1 MAITRAQQYRQ
12 MLEDG
17 GMLVKP
23 GNGKRPG
30 YRSAKAQE
38 VQGRTKA
45 STTKPG
51 TSGGSTAKDD
61 DVAPGYNPKTG
72 RFERP
77 DPSGPP
83 GTMIPEKARTPQEVK
98 QDLRRAINRGAFRKE
113 GIFDAVFPT
122 ATNFLDTISRSKLA
136 RINNAIQRQNYI
148 NSLDLDDPEE
158 KAEYD
163 RIMNELGGLGINII
177 AGPETLTDTRLKQ
190 PMSLG
195 APTTIF
201 KPTMSFDDDVSS
213 LGDPDV
219 KDILGEGFQDY
230 LKRFDSPDRD
240 DRGPSD
246 PCLGPNP
253 PPYCFIGKKAD
264 ETIKAQR
271 NLAGLTARIGGSLFA
286 FDEDPITA
294 ADGGRIGYD
303 DGGMLVQPGFGG
315 TRQGYRSAKAQE
327 SKQKSAQEYK
337 ASTTQQQRDDDRRD
351 FQEQRRQAVQRLEE
365 VKPTSRRGK
374 GIENAVRTASEL
386 NYLRNLYKLDPV
398 GLGLSFIGNKISDFL
413 FPPLGAAEPSEDEL
427 NILRAT
433 GQLENQ
439 KQKILDATGIGSGA
453 VGVGP
458 VPDLTDPKVAGSI
471 AEAGGLTTGLKK
483 VGGKEIFGTTI
494 GGEQIRVPTDLSQ
507 QAIEEIQKDKRQ
519 LGLTRDQVID
529 KALDF
534 DYPTSITEEGAGT
547 IYDMV
552 QADQLPRTLAAEGGI
567 MDLGRQ
573 ELFLGGIAK
582 GLKKAARGVSRT
594 LKKVAKSPIG
604 KAAILGAIGFGI
616 PGTSFGGIFGKG
628 ALSKL
633 IGQKAMTQAPFA
645 PGTGILGFI
654 QKNPLL
660 AIAGTSA
667 LAGALTPKE
676 EDDQDEF
683 LRQYYSMRLDPSQ
696 SVRGMGSQFDFY
708 NTQFVADG
716 GRIGYQEGSK
726 EPVAKKTMP
735 LLDMDG
741 QEMDLRDNGGFVP
754 IGRMEKA
761 DDVPARLS
769 KNEFVFTADAVRNA
783 GDGDVD
789 KGAEVMYNMMK
800 NLERGGNV
808 SDESQGLEG
817 AREMFQTSKRL
828 EEVL

>member
-1 MAITRAQQYRQ
+1 MAITRAQQFKQ
-12 MLEDG
+12 MLQDG
-17 GMLVKP
+17 GRIGFKKGRDLDYQQR
-23 GNGKRPG
+23 GTDRQT
-30 YRSAKAQE
+30 YSATQQQQNFSARKDDSPQDNKVDVGFQEALRKQKIKQKQKTAQDA
-38 VQGRTKA
+38 GFRTSA
-45 STTKPG
+45 STQYVP
-51 TSGGSTAKDD
+51 
-61 DVAPGYNPKTG
+61 
-72 RFERP
+72 
-77 DPSGPP
+77 PS
-83 GTMIPEKARTPQEVK
+83 KFQQFRNKSFQN
-98 QDLRRAINRGAFRKE
+98 AINRNKVAALR
-113 GIFDAVFPT
+113 
-122 ATNFLDTISRSKLA
+122 
-136 RINNAIQRQNYI
+136 
-148 NSLDLDDPEE
+148 
-158 KAEYD
+158 
-163 RIMNELGGLGINII
+163 ELGLMN
-177 AGPETLTDTRLKQ
+177 PK
-190 PMSLG
+190 SFNLG
-195 APTTIF
+195 AALFQGFEKLPEMYQDLTEEEINDLAMEVNKMKQYSGGTLSMPTVSGIMKSGQDLLGKVFEAQDLLDQNKLTQDKF
-201 KPTMSFDDDVSS
+201 QELFPGPPKARDDD
-213 LGDPDV
+213 
-219 KDILGEGFQDY
+219 
-230 LKRFDSPDRD
+230 
-240 DRGPSD
+240 GPSD

-253 PPYCFIGKKAD
+253 PAYCFTGIRSV
-264 ETIKAQR
+264 EPEE
-271 NLAGLTARIGGSLFA
+271 
-286 FDEDPITA
+286 EDPSSVFAQFGITPRIAGSQFA
-294 ADGGRIGYD
+294 AEGGRIGYD

-327 SKQKSAQEYK
+327 SKQQSAQEYK
-337 ASTTQQQRDDDRRD
+337 ASTTQQQRDDDRRE
-351 FQEQRRQAVQRLEE
+351 FQEQRKQAVQRLEQ
-365 VKPTSRRGK
+365 VRPTSTRKK

-398 GLGLSFIGNKISDFL
+398 GLGLSFIGNKVSDFL
-413 FPPLGAAEPSEDEL
+413 FPPAGASELSEDEL

-453 VGVGP
+453 EVGP
-458 VPDLTDPKVAGSI
+458 VPDLTDPKVAGGI

-507 QAIEEIQKDKRQ
+507 QAIEEIQRDKRQ

-616 PGTSFGGIFGKG
+616 PGTSFGGLLGRASLGGAAQGAFGTFGPKS
-628 ALSKL
+628 ALQKL
-633 IGQKAMTQAPFA
+633 GIMKSIGDAGMAPARIGPFA
-645 PGTGILGFI
+645 KLFDSPLGLITLASLGSGFFTKK
-654 QKNPLL
+654 QKDDDLDLAALYGQPLVP
-660 AIAGTSA
+660 AT
-667 LAGALTPKE
+667 TP
-676 EDDQDEF
+676 
-683 LRQYYSMRLDPSQ
+683 RQ
-696 SVRGMGSQFDFY
+696 MGSILEGYRY
-708 NTQFVADG
+708 NVAEG
-716 GRIGYQEGSK
+716 GMPEK

-741 QEMDLRDNGGFVP
+741 QEMDLRAEGGFVP